1 MTKLCNGNRW
11 TLATLAAT
19 LMISGLAF
27 AQQATTSDPYSG
39 TSQPP
44 LDTTIVANP
53 DAAAQPAPQPAPSQ
67 TAKPSPDVPAAPPAP
82 PATPPAATTTAT
94 PSPADS
100 AAATAPANNPDYD
113 IVGATPDS
121 GQSATP
127 APGLQKRPSAD
138 DDIVSAVPSSG
149 NDLAEGTNIR
159 VRLTEKISTK
169 ETAEG
174 SPFTGEVT
182 KDVSKD
188 GSVIIP
194 AGSELKGRV
203 IGISQGHHF
212 GQAATL
218 RLRPDLIVL
227 PDGTAYH
234 LYAQVAGSDAPDTRT
249 DSEGGI
255 QPKPQVVKTAIQ
267 YGAAAGTGAVVGGF
281 VGGPAGAVVGSVI
294 GAGVVTAHLLLQH
307 PNAAV
312 VPKGSIVTFSLT
324 EPMELTPTRN

>member
-1 MTKLCNGNRW
+1 MTKFWNDNRL
-11 TLATLAAT
+11 THATLAAT
-19 LMISGLAF
+19 LMVSGLAF

-39 TSQPP
+39 MSQPP
-44 LDTTIVANP
+44 PDTTIVANP
-53 DAAAQPAPQPAPSQ
+53 DAAAQPAAQTAPSQ
-67 TAKPSPDVPAAPPAP
+67 TAKPSPDVPAAA
-82 PATPPAATTTAT
+82 PATPPAATTTAA
-94 PSPADS
+94 PPPADS
-100 AAATAPANNPDYD
+100 ATAPTPANNPDYD
-113 IVGATPDS
+113 IVGAVPDS
-121 GQSATP
+121 GQSAAP
-127 APGLQKRPSAD
+127 APGLQKRPGAD

-159 VRLTEKISTK
+159 VRLTEKLSTK
-169 ETAEG
+169 ETTVG
-174 SPFTGEVT
+174 SPFKGEVT

-218 RLRPDLIVL
+218 RLRPDLIML

-234 LYAQVAGSDAPDTRT
+234 LYAQVAGSEAPGTRT

-255 QPKPQVVKTAIQ
+255 QPKPHPVKTGAV

-281 VGGPAGAVVGSVI
+281 VAGPAGALVGSVI
-294 GAGVVTAHLLLQH
+294 GAGVVTAHLLMQH
-307 PNAAV
+307 PDAAV
-312 VPKGSIVTFSLT
+312 VPKGAIVTFSLT
-324 EPMELTPTRN
+324 EPMELTPTKN